1 MNGIEW
7 KTQKKAQTYI
17 DNRFLTK
24 VQWQFGTE
32 MIDFSTN
39 GWNSDCGGI
48 QYPNM
53 KKELQYISHTMCKTT
68 QNRSET

>member
-1 MNGIEW
+1 MAPMLEKQANRIEW
-7 KTQKKAQTYI
+7 KIQKQAQTYI

-39 GWNSDCGGI
+39 G
-48 QYPNM
+48 
-53 KKELQYISHTMCKTT
+53 
-68 QNRSET
+68 